1 MNKADLQEMKEDRL
15 ANFAVAAFL
24 GSLLMGQVL
33 GMWEG
38 SQGTTK
44 LLMFT
49 VPDYSGL
56 VIFVFHGPAFSSCRC
71 F

>member
-1 MNKADLQEMKEDRL
+1 MNEAELKEMKEDRL
-15 ANFAVAAFL
+15 ANTAIVAFL

-49 VPDYSGL
+49 VPDYWGL
-56 VIFVFHGPAFSSCRC
+56 VILMFMSGFFFLSC